1 MEPTTDSV
9 LDAISI
15 AYPLA
20 LIALFTAIPFTRALF
35 SRKSRLPTHAVTEA
49 QQRRLR
55 WSPPLI
61 ALTFMAEATLYHV
74 QSRFDKN
81 DLPPPSAIR
90 FVLGSSLGWSLIS
103 ILLLE
108 SKKPAWPSY
117 IIAWIL
123 TASCN
128 VAQLVAGSPLKSA
141 LNRWDTTHLAIQLL
155 RILNAAGAAMYATA
169 ALKRSSTH
177 NNSPGDEE
185 TQSLS
190 NASPASLPGQTSA
203 SYGVAP
209 YRDNDSNNGKDDNDN
224 DGQDS
229 DDEEMNDDDKEEQRM
244 KRLSQ
249 QRLAESGW
257 FGYLRGFMI
266 FLPHLIPYKDRF
278 TQLWLLVL
286 IVCTCVDR
294 VTTLLIP
301 LQLANIIDA
310 LTAYQGTG
318 HVPLKELA
326 LYFILNLPV
335 RLAVQ
340 ILDSCART
348 RISQFSKYQL
358 NSLAFSHVMSLSMDY
373 HTSRSTGKVITAIEQ
388 GTDLTFILDIVL
400 GLGPRMVDLLIAAVY
415 LTKRFDASTGV
426 VMLMATVI
434 NAYVTTKGNKF
445 TSAVQRKYVNNDQEE
460 NKVLYDAIS
469 NWYTVEIHNQAKREH
484 ERYNS
489 AVMKALL
496 SMRRWSDLSEIVF
509 STQEVV
515 LEIGYIIVCYMIAT
529 RVADGHS
536 TVSSFVFITSY
547 WSVISWPI
555 MSLAHQ
561 LHSTASQLVKAEWLY
576 QLLLTK
582 PSIQDKPGARPLQIN
597 NCEIEFKNVGF
608 AYGPEQQK
616 QRRQILHNISF
627 TAAPGQTIALVG
639 ETGSGKST
647 ILKLLYRFYDVT
659 EGSITIDGQDLRDVT
674 LSSLR
679 DSLGAVPQDPSV
691 FDQTIMENLLYARP
705 GATEADVVDACRR
718 ACIHD
723 HIMTAS
729 PEGYR
734 ARIGERGV
742 RLSGGELQRLA
753 IARVLV
759 RRPRIVVLDEAT
771 SAVDSATE
779 ASVQQAVQALG
790 EGRTVFTVAHRLSTV
805 VGAHRIL
812 VLHRGEV
819 VESGTHRE
827 LLEKGGRYANLWRI
841 QTAANN
847 DGLL

>member
-1 MEPTTDSV
+1 MELTTTSV

-15 AYPLA
+15 AYPLV
-20 LIALFTAIPFTRALF
+20 LIALFTVVPFTRALF
-35 SRKSRLPTHAVTEA
+35 SRKSRLSTNAVTQT

-61 ALTFMAEATLYHV
+61 ALTFMAEAILYHV
-74 QSRFDKN
+74 QSRFEKN
-81 DLPPPSAIR
+81 DPPPPSAIR
-90 FVLGSSLGWSLIS
+90 YVLGSSLCWSLIS

-108 SKKPAWPSY
+108 SKKPLWSSY
-117 IIAWIL
+117 VMAWIL
-123 TASCN
+123 AASCDI
-128 VAQLVAGSPLKSA
+128 AQLVAGSPLRNA
-141 LNRWDTTHLAIQLL
+141 VDRWDKTHLFLQLL
-155 RILNAAGAAMYATA
+155 RIVVAAGAAIYATA
-169 ALKRSSTH
+169 ALKRISTH
-177 NNSPGDEE
+177 NSLVDEE
-185 TQSLS
+185 TQSLL
-190 NASPASLPGQTSA
+190 NASARLPGHTSA
-203 SYGVAP
+203 SYGAAP
-209 YRDNDSNNGKDDNDN
+209 YRDNDSNNGKDDND
-224 DGQDS
+224 GQDT
-229 DDEEMNDDDKEEQRM
+229 DDEELNDDDKEQERM

-257 FGYLRGFMI
+257 FGYLKGFII

-286 IVCTCVDR
+286 IACTCVDR

-318 HVPLKELA
+318 NVPLKELA
-326 LYFILNLPV
+326 FYFILNLPV
-335 RLAVQ
+335 RLAIQV
-340 ILDSCART
+340 LDSCART

-388 GTDLTFILDIVL
+388 GTDLTFILDILL
-400 GLGPRMVDLLIAAVY
+400 GLGPRMVDLLVAAVY

-434 NAYVTTKGNKF
+434 NAYVTAKGNSF
-445 TSAVQRKYVNNDQEE
+445 SSAVQRKYVNNDQEE

-469 NWYTVEIHNQAKREH
+469 NWYTVEIHNQAEREH

-496 SMRRWSDLSEIVF
+496 SRRRWSDISELVF
-509 STQEVV
+509 SSQEVV
-515 LEIGYIIVCYMIAT
+515 LEIGYMIVCYMIAT

-547 WSVISWPI
+547 WSVISWPMI
-555 MSLAHQ
+555 SLAHQ
-561 LHSTASQLVKAEWLY
+561 LHSTSSQLVKAEWLY

-582 PSIQDKPGARPLQIN
+582 PSIRDKPGARPLRIT
-597 NCEIEFKNVGF
+597 NCEIEFRNVGF
-608 AYGPEQQK
+608 AYGGPEQ
-616 QRRQILHNISF
+616 RPILRHVSF
-627 TAAPGQTIALVG
+627 SAAPGQSVALVG

-647 ILKLLYRFYDVT
+647 ILKLLYRFYDAT
-659 EGSITIDGQDLRDVT
+659 EGAITIDGQDLRDVT

-679 DSLGAVPQDPSV
+679 DSLGAVPQDPCV

-718 ACIHD
+718 ARIHD
-723 HIMTAS
+723 HIVAAS
-729 PEGYR
+729 PLGYR

-779 ASVQQAVQALG
+779 ASVQHALQALA
-790 EGRTVFTVAHRLSTV
+790 EGRAVFTVAHRLSTV
-805 VGAHRIL
+805 VAAHTIL
-812 VLHRGEV
+812 VLHGGEV

-827 LLEKGGRYANLWRI
+827 LLERDGRYAELWRI

-847 DGLL
+847 KG